1 MDFGFT
7 EEQQEAAALARRIL
21 EDKVTEPVLRAAEQ
35 ADVRFDAATWTALAE
50 AGLLGLGLPVEHGG
64 GGLGLV
70 EQCVVLEQVGRAVAP
85 VPVAATT
92 VFGGAPIARFG
103 TAAQQAQWLPA
114 AVDGRAILTAALSE
128 PGNRDPSRPV
138 TTAVAGSDGWR
149 LDGVKTRVPAGVQ
162 ADVVVVPATTGDGGA
177 ALFLVERDAPGL
189 TVERQVVTSR
199 DVEGHL
205 VLDGVHVGPDAL
217 LGGLGSGAEA
227 LQWTL
232 QRATV
237 ALCAQQLGVLA
248 RALEMTAAYSKE
260 RIQFDVPIA
269 TFQAVGHRLADCY
282 IDVEGL
288 RLTLWQAVW
297 RLEEGRP
304 AATEVEVAKYW
315 AAEAGHR
322 VGHAVV
328 HVHGGTGIDN
338 DYPLHRY
345 FIAAKTIEMAL
356 GGATDQLLKIGA
368 SFAATRES
376 A

>member
-227 LQWTL
+227 LEWTL

>member
-21 EDKVTEPVLRAAEQ
+21 EDKVTEPVLRATEQ
-35 ADVRFDAATWTALAE
+35 ADVRFDAGTWTALAE
-50 AGLLGLGLPVEHGG
+50 AGLLGLGLPAEHGG

-103 TAAQQAQWLPA
+103 TAAQQARWLPP

-128 PGNRDPSRPV
+128 PGNRDPARPV
-138 TTAVAGSDGWR
+138 TTAVADGDGWR
-149 LDGVKTRVPAGVQ
+149 LDGVKTRVPAGTQ
-162 ADVVVVPATTGDGGA
+162 ADVVVVPATTTEGP

-189 TVERQVVTSR
+189 TIESQVVTSR

-205 VLDGVHVGPDAL
+205 VLDGVRVGPDGL
-217 LGGLGSGAEA
+217 LGSVEGGAEA
-227 LQWTL
+227 LEWTL
-232 QRATV
+232 QRATI

-297 RLEEGRP
+297 MLEEGRP

-345 FIAAKTIEMAL
+345 FIAAKAIEMAL

-368 SFAATRES
+368 TFAATRES